1 MAKKQTKQLTIMG
14 VAAPIA
20 LVAGLALAPQ
30 SWAEDKAYVL
40 DSATKD
46 AVTTGYG
53 ECWTTSGEAN
63 PMEKCGDV
71 MAQPAPA
78 ADPCAKD
85 ADGDGVSDCDD
96 KCANSPGGV
105 KVDASGCEIVESLT
119 INLEVDEFAFDS
131 AKLKPEME
139 RALDELASRV
149 KASKGD
155 ENLKIVGHTDSTGPA
170 DYNLKLSVRRAE
182 SVAAYLEG
190 QGILA
195 DHMTIEGM
203 GEEQPIA
210 SNATR
215 DGRAQN
221 RRVEIETR

>member
-30 SWAEDKAYVL
+30 SWAADKAYVM
-40 DSATKD
+40 DAGSKD

-53 ECWTTSGEAN
+53 ECWTTSGEPN

-71 MAQPAPA
+71 LAQPVAAP
-78 ADPCAKD
+78 DPCAGD
-85 ADGDGVSDCDD
+85 ADGDGISDCND
-96 KCANSPGGV
+96 KCANTPGGA
-105 KVDASGCEIVESLT
+105 KVDANGCEIVQSLT
-119 INLEVDEFAFDS
+119 INLDVDEFAFDS
-131 AKLKPEME
+131 ATLKPEME
-139 RALDELASRV
+139 AALEELAGRI

-155 ENLKIVGHTDSTGPA
+155 ESLMIIGHTDSTGPA
-170 DYNLKLSVRRAE
+170 DYNLGLSVRRAE
-182 SVAAYLEG
+182 SVATFLEG
-190 QGILA
+190 QGISA
-195 DHMTIEGM
+195 TRMSIKGV

-215 DGRAQN
+215 EGRAQN
-221 RRVEIETR
+221 RRVEIQTQ